1 MHIRNFVFI
10 CQYAGK
16 LFCRKLENFEKMSD
30 LENEINS
37 EAEDQELEN
46 ENSES
51 ESVSE
56 VEEENENA
64 ESSEGLG
71 EEVSLDELDLDL
83 ESLKLPSANILG
95 KAKPKPMLASN
106 DTESKRSVGR
116 PKKEDE
122 GLFAWCEQFNYTPGV
137 EFLKLARLFPKTWEG
152 MNISGYIEDI
162 YEPVD
167 EHWLADRWGG
177 GSYQFD
183 AYQRDS
189 TGRSRKT
196 IVKFIEISGMPKNFM
211 GSDGLPHPLP
221 SEHKDR
227 SRSSRRSQDVLR
239 RRMGLNRFRRE
250 NEDYDENFDDDRT
263 ESMSRRSNTRNVDQP
278 LQDASTLY
286 KTIQETRKSENDA
299 LGVLREAQ
307 KDVHEQMQKTS
318 EQQQQ
323 MYRQMLDQQ
332 KDEMRRLRDEQARS
346 AESSTAPFKELLHFV
361 SSQNSSSGAREQFD
375 ALRSAHESA
384 VSSLTREHSKHLDNL
399 RQNFESRQRQ
409 LQDELSHVRNQY
421 STEVERVRADYLE
434 KEKSAKDDAF
444 RNYQAQLEVL
454 RQQTSEMRERQR
466 DELANLS
473 RDKNDVITL
482 LRQEVSE
489 LRNQNLTKEAN
500 LKSDWLEKE
509 NKLYR
514 QIEKLENSSK
524 TNMLEER
531 QRLKEEF
538 EEKYEAKRQAIT
550 ESYEA
555 KMQALQVQ
563 CDLKVEMAQ
572 KEIKGK
578 EKEFNSELKAKE
590 TYYESKLESLKME
603 YLTREDLANQRASL
617 DKEASQRERDN
628 QKLILETSAKSKE
641 ALDALMKKQLEQRNK
656 ELERQLA
663 ESLTQGSGVS
673 GDPFDQLQRLTE
685 IKDRLKEHGFISEV
699 DKEGGGSDKSEE
711 DKPKDMFGK
720 ILKYGPQIVGPI
732 LQRIDQA
739 TSVAQQ
745 AVQQQQQDLLLS
757 KERAIAEQQRADQ
770 ERQASAQREA
780 DLRARRQML
789 LERRIARDEET
800 QQVQEMRQKQMQ
812 EALFA
817 QQLKQEEL
825 ARQQQEEL
833 ARQQQEEL
841 ARQQQEVPVQ
851 TPPQEVEQVVL
862 DQNDQPITIE
872 IDESQVLNLNE
883 SETDMANQ
891 SNEGYKKLADYLKE
905 AVEAK
910 KTASGI
916 VGELKMA
923 LMMGMF
929 SKDTLNEVLSNDFD
943 TLIGIL
949 GGYHGELKSPK
960 SRILLKDVL
969 KGLK

>member
-1 MHIRNFVFI
+1 M
-10 CQYAGK
+10 Q
-16 LFCRKLENFEKMSD
+16 ENYSVEIWRILKKMSD

-46 ENSES
+46 DNSES
-51 ESVSE
+51 ESEANEE
-56 VEEENENA
+56 VDGGV
-64 ESSEGLG
+64 EGLG
-71 EEVSLDELDLDL
+71 EEVSLDELDIDL
-83 ESLKLPSANILG
+83 ESLKLPSTNILG
-95 KAKPKPMLASN
+95 RAKPKPTLASN
-106 DTESKRSVGR
+106 ESESKRSVGR

-122 GLFAWCEQFNYTPGV
+122 GLFAWCEQFDYTPGV
-137 EFLKLARLFPKTWEG
+137 EFLKLTRLFPKTWEG

-211 GSDGLPHPLP
+211 GSDGKPHPLP

-239 RRMGLNRFRRE
+239 RRMGLNRFRRDE
-250 NEDYDENFDDDRT
+250 EYDENFDESRT
-263 ESMSRRSNTRNVDQP
+263 ESLPRRSNTRNVDQP
-278 LQDASTLY
+278 LQDASALY
-286 KTIQETRKSENDA
+286 KTITETRKTENDA
-299 LGVLREAQ
+299 LGVLRDAQ

-361 SSQNSSSGAREQFD
+361 SNQNNSSGAREQFD

-384 VSSLTREHSKHLDNL
+384 ISSLTREHSKHLDNL
-399 RQNFESRQRQ
+399 RQNFEGRQRQ

-489 LRNQNLTKEAN
+489 LRTQNLTKEAN

-514 QIEKLENSSK
+514 QIEKLQNSSK
-524 TNMLEER
+524 TNLLEER

-578 EKEFNSELKAKE
+578 EKEFNSELKSRE
-590 TYYESKLESLKME
+590 THYESKLESLKME

-663 ESLTQGSGVS
+663 EVS
-673 GDPFDQLQRLTE
+673 NLSAPASNDPFEQLQRLTE

-699 DKEGGGSDKSEE
+699 DKEGGSSENSEE

-757 KERAIAEQQRADQ
+757 KQQAIAEQQRAEQ

-789 LERRIARDEET
+789 LERRMMRDQET

-812 EALFA
+812 EALVA
-817 QQLKQEEL
+817 QQYKQEEI
-825 ARQQQEEL
+825 ARQQQQEL
-833 ARQQQEEL
+833 AREQ
-841 ARQQQEVPVQ
+841 
-851 TPPQEVEQVVL
+851 EQVKVEPIVL
-862 DQNDQPITIE
+862 DQDNQPIQ
-872 IDESQVLNLNE
+872 IDESQVLDLNE
-883 SETDMANQ
+883 SETDMDTQ

-905 AVEAK
+905 SLDAK

-929 SKDTLNEVLSNDFD
+929 SKDTLSEVLSNDFD
-943 TLIGIL
+943 TLVGIL